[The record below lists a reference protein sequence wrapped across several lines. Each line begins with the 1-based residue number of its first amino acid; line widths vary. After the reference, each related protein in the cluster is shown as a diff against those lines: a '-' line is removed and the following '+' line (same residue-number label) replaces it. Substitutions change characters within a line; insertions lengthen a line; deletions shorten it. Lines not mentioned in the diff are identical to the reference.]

1 MHSKDSLAA
10 QDYQAMVRV
19 IDHARSLTLKRLNKM
34 DNSVADRAYQ
44 YLRAKLARGEM
55 PPGTRLVTRHIAE
68 AVNGSLSPVREA
80 ITRLV
85 SEGLVAH
92 FPGGGAYVKQPS
104 QEEVQE
110 LYDVR
115 AQLEEMAVRL
125 AVPRLTESHLRG
137 LTAACE
143 DMQGIADLIHER
155 PGQHAD
161 RQLMA
166 DFLDDDARFHSIIV
180 RASGNRF
187 LSKMIFDLH
196 IISRVFAV
204 IGRTPEYL
212 TSENATS
219 TCKGHARLL
228 ELVQAGDAN
237 GAADRVRQ
245 HIISGRNTVIA
256 FLDEHERQQPY

>member
-1 MHSKDSLAA
+1 MDS
-10 QDYQAMVRV
+10 
-19 IDHARSLTLKRLNKM
+19 
-34 DNSVADRAYQ
+34 SVADRAYN
-44 YLRAKLARGEM
+44 YLRTKLARGEM
-55 PPGTRLVTRHIAE
+55 PPGTRLVTRQIAE

-104 QEEVQE
+104 QDEVRE

-115 AQLEEMAVRL
+115 AQLEEMAMRL
-125 AVPRLTESHLRG
+125 AVPQLSQSQLQG
-137 LTAACE
+137 LHSACD
-143 DMQGIADLIHER
+143 DMQGISDLIHER

-204 IGRTPEYL
+204 IGRSPEYL
-212 TSENATS
+212 TSENAAS
-219 TCKGHARLL
+219 TCAGHARLL
-228 ELVQAGDAN
+228 DLVQAGDADA
-237 GAADRVRQ
+237 AADWVRE
-245 HIISGRNTVIA
+245 HIIAGRDTVIA